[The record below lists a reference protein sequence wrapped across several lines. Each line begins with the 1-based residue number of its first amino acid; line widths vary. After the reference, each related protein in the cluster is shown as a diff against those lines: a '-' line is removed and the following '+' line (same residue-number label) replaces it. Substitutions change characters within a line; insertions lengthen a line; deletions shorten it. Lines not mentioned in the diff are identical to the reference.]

1 MQPLR
6 GKDGKPREREPA
18 VSPCHPVT
26 LSLSLVTLSLPQG
39 APTSTT
45 EQKWRYPTQ
54 EQNYRENPA
63 FKDYE
68 DMLGHSALNMETEEF
83 LRRTEDAVLSPE
95 ERAIEEARWEKL
107 SMAEKMKGPPPAYL
121 NTPGLRKDE
130 ESGIGNRQKQ
140 ESGIGN
146 QESGKR
152 GKKHRESERS
162 RRKTNPN
169 VARLSNPSLAR
180 RANDGKRMSDA

>member
-1 MQPLR
+1 M
-6 GKDGKPREREPA
+6 
-18 VSPCHPVT
+18 
-26 LSLSLVTLSLPQG
+26 
-39 APTSTT
+39 STP

-54 EQNYRENPA
+54 EQTYRENPA

-83 LRRTEDAVLSPE
+83 LRRTEEAVLSPE
-95 ERAIEEARWEKL
+95 ERAVEEARWEKL
-107 SMAEKMKGPPPAYL
+107 TMAEKMKGPPPAYL
-121 NTPGLRKDE
+121 STPGLRKGE
-130 ESGIGNRQKQ
+130 EVKEQ

-152 GKKHRESERS
+152 RRKKGQESKRS

-169 VARLSNPSLAR
+169 VARLSSPLSPLR
-180 RANDGKRMSDA
+180 GE